1 MTATATLRGIANRP
15 HSLRLTSPHTLVG
28 QSSMAMSAKQ
38 SEKSRQTDLKVA
50 QSAAK
55 AIRTV
60 GVDQMALTRVAADA
74 GFSSGVIYA
83 RCDDRSE
90 LVVLAWEKSFWPM
103 LSEIMTLLIDAVVSQ
118 SSHNIEKISQL
129 FQDATM
135 PDAVP
140 DLGSAM
146 EIIVSARRDEVI
158 AEVIQRDIAGLL
170 DDFGVGPST
179 DGANRQAVVSAIC
192 TLFGAALLNSA
203 YNTVTVAPIDPTA
216 LFELFSNSIKTVT
229 KPSRKSGPTRKTT
242 PYEFPT
248 THDDI
253 RDALIS
259 ASEYVIARSGVHR
272 ATVSRI
278 ARRAGVSVGAIYGLY
293 ENKDSLVSDC
303 LDVLFPPQ
311 SIQDAKDWARVFT
324 ADNQRDI
331 VTEILTTYMSTSY
344 RQWRQFRL
352 ECLIAARHST
362 EIAHQLGTYASQA
375 RSMILEAASRAPHH
389 ATFRPDTG
397 MSARASV
404 IGLSILEIVD
414 PTIQMLDWRWLPVR

>member
-1 MTATATLRGIANRP
+1 MAIAQR
-15 HSLRLTSPHTLVG
+15 
-28 QSSMAMSAKQ
+28 Q

-50 QSAAK
+50 QSAAN

-60 GVDQMALTRVAADA
+60 GVDQMALTRVAANA

-103 LSEIMTLLIDAVVSQ
+103 LSEIMGLLIDSVISQ
-118 SSHNIEKISQL
+118 NNQNIERISAL
-129 FQDATM
+129 FESAISD
-135 PDAVP
+135 DAVP

-146 EIIVSARRDEVI
+146 EIIVSSRRDEVV
-158 AEVIQRDIAGLL
+158 AEVIQRDIAGML

-179 DGANRQAVVSAIC
+179 DGANRQTVVSAIS
-192 TLFGAALLNSA
+192 TLFGAALLNSV
-203 YNTVTVAPIDPTA
+203 YGSKILAPIDPTT
-216 LFELFSNSIKTVT
+216 LFELFSGSIKTPT
-229 KPSRKSGPTRKTT
+229 KPSRQSGPVKDAT
-242 PYEFPT
+242 PYVFPS

-259 ASEYVIARSGVHR
+259 ASEYVIARSGVHK

-293 ENKDSLVSDC
+293 ENKESLVSDC
-303 LDVLFPPQ
+303 LEVLFPPQ
-311 SIQDAKDWARVFT
+311 SIRDAKDWARVFT
-324 ADNQRDI
+324 AENQRDM
-331 VTEILTTYMSTSY
+331 VTEILTTYMSGSFK
-344 RQWRQFRL
+344 QWRQFRL
-352 ECLIAARHST
+352 ECLIAARHS
-362 EIAHQLGTYASQA
+362 IDVAQQLETYASHA
-375 RSMILEAASRAPHH
+375 RSMIIDAAKRAPQN
-389 ATFRPDTG
+389 ATIRPDTG

-414 PTIQMLDWRWLPVR
+414 PTIQLLDWRWIPVR

>member
-1 MTATATLRGIANRP
+1 
-15 HSLRLTSPHTLVG
+15 
-28 QSSMAMSAKQ
+28 MAMSAKQ

-50 QSAAK
+50 HSAAN

-103 LSEIMTLLIDAVVSQ
+103 LSEMMTLLIDAVVSQ
-118 SSHNIEKISQL
+118 SNHNIEKISEL
-129 FQDATM
+129 FQRATT

-146 EIIVSARRDEVI
+146 EIIVSSRRDEVI
-158 AEVIQRDIAGLL
+158 AEVIQRDIGGLL
-170 DDFGVGPST
+170 EDFGVGPST
-179 DGANRQAVVSAIC
+179 DGANRQATVSAIS
-192 TLFGAALLNSA
+192 TLFGAALLNSV
-203 YNTVTVAPIDPTA
+203 YNSTTIAPIDPTA
-216 LFELFSNSIKTVT
+216 LFELFSHAIKTAT
-229 KPSRKSGPTRKTT
+229 KPSRKSGPAKQAT
-242 PYEFPT
+242 PYEFPS

-324 ADNQRDI
+324 ADNQRDM
-331 VTEILTTYMSTSY
+331 VTEILTSYMSPSFL
-344 RQWRQFRL
+344 QWRQFRL
-352 ECLIAARHST
+352 ECLIAARHSS
-362 EIAHQLGTYASQA
+362 EIAHQLGTYAAQA
-375 RSMILEAASRAPHH
+375 RSMILEAASRAPQH
-389 ATFRPDTG
+389 ATIRPDTG

-404 IGLSILEIVD
+404 IGLSVLEIVD
-414 PTIQMLDWRWLPVR
+414 PTIQLLDWRWIPVR